1 MIALNLVGKLVRIGA
16 GDVFD
21 EPDLSK
27 PFGEHFFAVVI
38 SVSHD
43 ASAIALLLREPFTIG
58 NKMFSHAVASPR
70 HQGIL
75 VSELLEEKSI
85 PSAVT
90 LVPDQ
95 QFSVESPFDLSWW
108 RGGNAAIATISLA

>member
-1 MIALNLVGKLVRIGA
+1 MITLNLVGKLVRIGV
-16 GDVFD
+16 GDVLN
-21 EPDLSK
+21 EPHLSK
-27 PFGEHFFAVVI
+27 PFAEHFFAVVI

-58 NKMFSHAVASPR
+58 NKVFSHAVAAPR

-75 VSELLEEKSI
+75 VSELLEEKSML
-85 PSAVT
+85 SAVT